1 MITVSFQYPT
11 ALRMPSKLG
20 FEKVAMS
27 AVGSFAELMGFTPAR
42 IDDLKSAVAEAC
54 INAMEHGNRF
64 ADEADVELQLFM
76 DEKQLEVRIHD
87 RGKGPPPEAGATPD
101 MARKLA
107 GEQAARGMGLFLI
120 QHLVDQAGW
129 VETAEGGGYMRLVLR
144 LAEQNET
151 REGA

>member
-27 AVGSFAELMGFTPAR
+27 AAGAFAELMGFTPSR
-42 IDDLKSAVAEAC
+42 IDALKSAVAEAC

-76 DEKQLEVRIHD
+76 DEQQLEVRIHD
-87 RGKGPPPEAGATPD
+87 RGKGPPPAAENTPD
-101 MARKLA
+101 MAKKLA

-120 QHLVDQAGW
+120 QNLVDQAGW
-129 VETAEGGGYMRLVLR
+129 VENAGGGGYMRLVLR
-144 LAEQNET
+144 LDDWKEPK
-151 REGA
+151 EGA